1 MADVGDL
8 AQGLHGHVLDLR
20 RPVVEEAQ
28 QIVDR
33 PAVIE
38 APQGHD
44 AGDADA
50 DEHIVEGLAR
60 TAQGVGALPWG

>member
-1 MADVGDL
+1 VADAGDL

-20 RPVVEEAQ
+20 RRVVEETQ

-33 PAVIE
+33 SSVIE
-38 APQGHD
+38 APQRHD

-50 DEHIVEGLAR
+50 DEHIVERLAR
-60 TAQGVGALPWG
+60 AAQGVGALPWG